1 MFVRTYDAVRKV
13 IEELEATSNHD
24 EGICYNN
31 FVVPIVH
38 PWFVFKFWCFASY
51 DFVAFQA
58 T

>member
-24 EGICYNN
+24 ERFFYNN

-38 PWFVFKFWCFASY
+38 P
-51 DFVAFQA
+51 
-58 T
+58 